1 MTAAVARARR
11 GFTLIEILVVMAIVA
26 VVVSL
31 AAVSFSPRQRTYDEA
46 EDLRSAFV
54 ELAERSVFDGR
65 ARGADIWREG
75 MRALARDGGRWRA
88 SGDLLEWEKLRVV
101 SLRVDSARV
110 EILDFADEQ
119 ERAEEAA
126 RRKNPT
132 QSSSPRA
139 AGASNADESRPPSK
153 FDELT
158 AVDDFAVEKSASSS
172 TVAAR
177 APSSAPAS
185 VVDDDGAQGEA
196 LVASENPPLAFYAD
210 GLTTVFEL
218 RVADENGREIEIS
231 ADGAGKI
238 EIKREPK

>member
-1 MTAAVARARR
+1 
-11 GFTLIEILVVMAIVA
+11 MAIVA

-132 QSSSPRA
+132 QSSSRARGERATPTNRARRANSTNSRRSTISPSKKAPPPRPSPRA
-139 AGASNADESRPPSK
+139 RPPPRRLPLSTT
-153 FDELT
+153 T
-158 AVDDFAVEKSASSS
+158 ARKAK
-172 TVAAR
+172 R
-177 APSSAPAS
+177 PS
-185 VVDDDGAQGEA
+185 
-196 LVASENPPLAFYAD
+196 PP
-210 GLTTVFEL
+210 
-218 RVADENGREIEIS
+218 
-231 ADGAGKI
+231 KI
-238 EIKREPK
+238 RRSLFTPTA

>member
-139 AGASNADESRPPSK
+139 AGASADESRPPSK

-185 VVDDDGAQGEA
+185 IVDDGDAQGEA

>member
-132 QSSSPRA
+132 QSSSSRA

-158 AVDDFAVEKSASSS
+158 AVDDFAVEKAPPLRPSPRARPPPRRPLLS
-172 TVAAR
+172 TTTAR
-177 APSSAPAS
+177 KAKRPSSP
-185 VVDDDGAQGEA
+185 
-196 LVASENPPLAFYAD
+196 
-210 GLTTVFEL
+210 
-218 RVADENGREIEIS
+218 
-231 ADGAGKI
+231 KI
-238 EIKREPK
+238 RRSLFTPTA

>member
-46 EDLRSAFV
+46 EDLRAAFV

-139 AGASNADESRPPSK
+139 AASADESRPPSK